1 MSEDNPTP
9 RHDEIPISLNDEMRT
24 SYLDY
29 AMSVII
35 GRAIPDVRDGLKP
48 VHRRILYAMKDLNLT
63 AGTPYR
69 KCAGVVG
76 EVLGKYHPHGD
87 SSVYDALVRMAQSF
101 SMRHPLID
109 GQGNFGSVDGDPAA
123 AYRYTESR
131 LAKISA
137 ELLADIDKDTVDFI
151 PTFDESREEPVV
163 LPTRYPNLLVNGSG
177 GIAVGMATNIP
188 PHNLREVLDATM
200 HLIANPNARLEE
212 LMQFVPGPDFP
223 TAGFIYGRL
232 GIRQAALTGR
242 GSIVMRGRSIVEQVK
257 GSKDREQ
264 IVFTELPYQVNKA
277 RLHAK
282 IGLLIREKRIEG
294 IKEARDESDRD
305 GMRLVIELKKDVF
318 PQVVLNQLY
327 AMTDCQTTFGVIN
340 LSIVN
345 GRPEILNIKEI
356 LQYFIEHR
364 REVVSR
370 RTRYELSKAEAQREI
385 VEGLGM
391 VTTDT
396 DVVIRTIRDSKD
408 PEEARVRLMALPLK
422 GLESFVLRAG
432 RPEAEIAAARERG
445 DYRLS
450 ERQAKAILE
459 MRLSRL
465 TGLEQEKL
473 AAEYAE
479 LSDRIAELSAILADE
494 ALLMQVIVDELKE
507 VRENYGQDRRTEIIE
522 DEAEIQVEDLIQE
535 EQMVVTISHEGYIK
549 RTSLSTYKAQKR
561 GGKGNRGMEA
571 RDDDF
576 ITQLFVC
583 STHSFVFFFSDRG
596 KVYVKKVYTIP
607 QAARNAK
614 GRAIVNFVGIE
625 DGERVCAITPVA
637 GFNDGLFVTT
647 LTKQGQIKKTAV
659 VDYQN
664 YREKGIIGVKISDDD
679 QLLAA
684 AVTDGTREFLI
695 ATRNG
700 KSIRFDEQQVR
711 AMGRGASGVKAI
723 ELDDDEVVGFA
734 CTETEREQV
743 LTICERGYG
752 KRTPLSEFRPQNRG
766 GKGII
771 LIDASERNGPVV
783 GIALC
788 RAEDEVL
795 LTTDR
800 GQMLRTRIS
809 EIRETSRNAQGVRVM
824 NVADDEKVMA
834 FEALQDDDS
843 DELPGEREALAAASN
858 ASSRPAQARTPDEIA
873 GEDWDEMGKPVA
885 NDADSSEGESDDSA
899 GDGSSDSEA
908 DDSSSSDGPSSD
920 GPSSDDPSND
930 E

>member
-1 MSEDNPTP
+1 MSNEALPP
-9 RHDEIPISLNDEMRT
+9 HSDEIPVNLQDEMQT

-63 AGTPYR
+63 ASTQYK
-69 KCAGVVG
+69 KCATVVG

-87 SSVYDALVRMAQSF
+87 ASVYDALVRMAQDF

-131 LAKISA
+131 LAKIA
-137 ELLADIDKDTVDFI
+137 AVLLADIDKETVDFT
-151 PTFDESREEPVV
+151 PTFDESHEEPVV
-163 LPTRYPNLLVNGSG
+163 LPARYPNLLVNGSG

-188 PHNLREVLDATM
+188 PHNLREVLDATL
-200 HLIANPNARLEE
+200 HLIDNPGASIEE

-223 TAGFIYGRL
+223 TAGFIYGRA
-232 GIRQAALTGR
+232 GIYQAFKTGR
-242 GSIVMRGRSIVEQVK
+242 GSIVMRARHVVEPVK

-264 IVFTELPYQVNKA
+264 LVFTELPYQVNKA

-282 IGLLIREKRIEG
+282 IGQLIREKRIEG

-327 AMTDCQTTFGVIN
+327 TMTDCQTTFGVIN
-340 LSIVN
+340 LAIVN
-345 GRPEILNIKEI
+345 GRPAVLNIKDVLE
-356 LQYFIEHR
+356 LFIEHR

-370 RTRYELSKAEAQREI
+370 RTRYELTRAEAQREV
-385 VEGLGM
+385 VEGLGI

-396 DVVIRTIRDSKD
+396 DVVIHTIRTSRDTD
-408 PEEARVRLMALPLK
+408 EAKVRLMALPLK
-422 GLESFVLRAG
+422 GLEEFVRRAG
-432 RPEAEIAAARERG
+432 RPESEIEKARAHG

-450 ERQAKAILE
+450 ERQVKAILE
-459 MRLSRL
+459 MRLSKL

-473 AAEYAE
+473 AKEYGE
-479 LSDRIAELSAILADE
+479 LCDEIAHLSAILADE
-494 ALLMQVIVDELKE
+494 KLLMDVIIGELKD
-507 VRENYGQDRRTEIIE
+507 VRETHGEDRRTEIIE
-522 DEAEIQVEDLIQE
+522 DEAEIQIEDLIQE

-549 RTSLSTYKAQKR
+549 RTPLSTYKAQRR
-561 GGKGNRGMEA
+561 GGKGNKGMEA

-583 STHSFVFFFSDRG
+583 STHSYVFFFSDRG
-596 KVYVKKVYTIP
+596 KLYVKKVYAIP
-607 QAARNAK
+607 QAQKGGK
-614 GRAIVNFVGIE
+614 GRAIVNFVGI
-625 DGERVCAITPVA
+625 DSGERICAITPVS
-637 GFNDGLFVTT
+637 GFNEGLFVTT
-647 LTKQGQIKKTAV
+647 LTRKGQIKKTAV
-659 VDYQN
+659 TDYQN
-664 YREKGIIGVKISDDD
+664 FREKGIIGVKITDDD

-695 ATRNG
+695 ATRSG

-711 AMGRGASGVKAI
+711 AMGRAAAGVKGI
-723 ELDDDEVVGFA
+723 ELEDDDVVVGFA
-734 CTETEREQV
+734 CTDPERQQV

-752 KRTPLSEFRPQNRG
+752 KRTPLEDFRAQRRG

-771 LIDASERNGPVV
+771 LIDASDRNGPVV
-783 GIALC
+783 GIALV
-788 RAEDEVL
+788 RAEDDLMLV
-795 LTTDR
+795 TNR
-800 GQMLRTRIS
+800 GQTIRTRVS
-809 EIRETSRNAQGVRVM
+809 EIRETGRNAQGVRVM
-824 NVADDEKVMA
+824 NVEDGERVVAI
-834 FEALQDDDS
+834 EALQDKNDEELDQDAARVAAEGSTHPHAPSAEEGSEEESVDDLSGDDS
-843 DELPGEREALAAASN
+843 G
-858 ASSRPAQARTPDEIA
+858 
-873 GEDWDEMGKPVA
+873 
-885 NDADSSEGESDDSA
+885 SDDS
-899 GDGSSDSEA
+899 GS
-908 DDSSSSDGPSSD
+908 DDSSADEPNGDDEDASSDETSD
-920 GPSSDDPSND
+920 